1 MSLVDRTLSC
11 RDCGTSFVFSV
22 REQEF
27 YQSKGFENEP
37 TRCADCRASR
47 KATRGFGG
55 GGGREMTQVVCAA
68 CGATTEVPFKPT
80 GTKPVY
86 CRDCFNARG

>member
-1 MSLVDRTLSC
+1 MSLVDRSLAC
-11 RDCGTSFVFSV
+11 RDCGVSFVFSA

-37 TRCADCRASR
+37 TRCPECRQAR
-47 KATRGFGG
+47 KAGRGGP
-55 GGGREMTQVVCAA
+55 GGREMTQVVCAG
-68 CGATTEVPFKPT
+68 CGVTTEVPFKPT

-86 CRDCFNARG
+86 CRDCFNTRG

>member
-1 MSLVDRTLSC
+1 MSLVDRTLTC
-11 RDCGTSFVFSV
+11 RDCGAQFVFSA

-37 TRCADCRASR
+37 ARCPECRQARKTTR
-47 KATRGFGG
+47 RGSS
-55 GGGREMTQVVCAA
+55 EMTEVVCAG
-68 CGATTEVPFKPT
+68 CGVTTEVPFKPT

-86 CRDCFNARG
+86 CRDCFNTRS

>member
-1 MSLVDRTLSC
+1 MTFVDRTLVC
-11 RDCGTSFVFSV
+11 RECGGTFVFSA

-37 TRCADCRASR
+37 SRCPECRSVRKSGRRGTREL
-47 KATRGFGG
+47 T
-55 GGGREMTQVVCAA
+55 EIVCAA
-68 CGATTEVPFKPT
+68 CGVITEVPFKPT

-86 CRDCFNARG
+86 CRDCYAARS